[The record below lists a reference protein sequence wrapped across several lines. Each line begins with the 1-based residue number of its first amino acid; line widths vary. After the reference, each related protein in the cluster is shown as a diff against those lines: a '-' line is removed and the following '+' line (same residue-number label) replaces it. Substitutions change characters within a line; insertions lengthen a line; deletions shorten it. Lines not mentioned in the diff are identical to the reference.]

1 MITTHFIFQLVVPP
15 YCNDD
20 RFTSIPADLYKIA
33 DQPIEGYKNRHL
45 AVMQLENLLNTNK
58 PPYAGGNQF
67 TILETYYK

>member
-1 MITTHFIFQLVVPP
+1 MITTHFIFQVNAPRAIMK
-15 YCNDD
+15 NTD
-20 RFTSIPADLYKIA
+20 TSTYLFKIA

-67 TILETYYK
+67 TIIETYYK